1 MGLNTQ
7 FGASKDQPVEMYAK
21 DFDKNGSVDP
31 ILCYYIQGKSYP
43 FVTRDELLNQLPYL
57 KPNYTNFESFSKVI
71 MTEIFKNNEL
81 NDAQH
86 LEANHMATTLFLS
99 GKDGK
104 YQITNL
110 PIQAQYSSV
119 NSISIVD
126 YNQDG
131 HQDLLL
137 TGNNSYAK
145 LRLGKFDANY
155 GTLLQ
160 GKGKGSFTYIPQ
172 TLSGLKIWGDVKSS
186 LVFDKKVFFGVNG
199 GKVLGLGW

>member
-1 MGLNTQ
+1 
-7 FGASKDQPVEMYAK
+7 
-21 DFDKNGSVDP
+21 
-31 ILCYYIQGKSYP
+31 
-43 FVTRDELLNQLPYL
+43 LPYL
-57 KPNYTNFESFSKVI
+57 KPNYTNYDSFSKVI
-71 MTEIFKNNEL
+71 MTEIFKNDEI

-104 YQITNL
+104 YQMGNL

-119 NSISIVD
+119 NSIALID
-126 YNQDG
+126 FNQDG

-137 TGNNSYAK
+137 TGNNSYPK

-160 GKGKGSFTYIPQ
+160 GNGKGGFTYIPQ
-172 TLSGLKIWGDVKSS
+172 TLSGLKIWGDVRSS
-186 LVFDKKVFFGVNG
+186 VVIDRKVLFGVSG
-199 GKVLGLGW
+199 GKFLGVGW